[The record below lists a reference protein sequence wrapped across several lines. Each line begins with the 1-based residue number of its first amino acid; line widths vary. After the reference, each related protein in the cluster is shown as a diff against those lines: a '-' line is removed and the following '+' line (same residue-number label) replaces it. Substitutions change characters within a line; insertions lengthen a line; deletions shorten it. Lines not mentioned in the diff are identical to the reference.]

1 MTINHKYQI
10 GDKVKVRDAMLNP
23 SCGLLKLLGQVVEI
37 TGFAPSY
44 NNKPCYYVNN
54 DETTVFYESLFAG
67 KVD

>member
-1 MTINHKYQI
+1 MINHKYQV

-37 TGFAPSY
+37 TGIAPSY

-54 DETTVFYESLFAG
+54 DETTVFHEGLFAG

>member
-1 MTINHKYQI
+1 MINHKYQV

-37 TGFAPSY
+37 TGIAPSY

-67 KVD
+67 KAD